1 MQTANYS
8 EVNHSISV
16 LFFFH
21 TAIKLFGSKF
31 HENLTG
37 KTICTRTGSLQTNK
51 IIREFFRL
59 VLSSALLM
67 IWCFGHPTPLFF
79 SSSSVE
85 CVSWYWIGRSD
96 RKWQKHHK
104 KSRNRRP
111 GTPASLPWTW
121 TQNQYGGKVGWCH
134 CKIKTT
140 WEKGSSA
147 ETLLLSLCPF
157 FRWKKK
163 TIQSEKM
170 V

>member
-1 MQTANYS
+1 MQTANYC

-67 IWCFGHPTPLFF
+67 IWCFGHPTPSFLRLASNAFPDIG
-79 SSSSVE
+79 SVGRIE
-85 CVSWYWIGRSD
+85 KDKSITRSLGIGGLVPQHHCLEPGPKINMAEKLVDVIVKLRQRGKKD
-96 RKWQKHHK
+96 QPPKHYVVTMPIFQM
-104 KSRNRRP
+104 N
-111 GTPASLPWTW
+111 
-121 TQNQYGGKVGWCH
+121 
-134 CKIKTT
+134 
-140 WEKGSSA
+140 
-147 ETLLLSLCPF
+147 
-157 FRWKKK
+157 KK